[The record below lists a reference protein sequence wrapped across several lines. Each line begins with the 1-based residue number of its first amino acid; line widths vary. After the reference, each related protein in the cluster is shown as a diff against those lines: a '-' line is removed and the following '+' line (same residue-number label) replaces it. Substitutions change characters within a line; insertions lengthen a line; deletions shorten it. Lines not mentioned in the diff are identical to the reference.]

1 MVALDEALGRAYA
14 EDLAVHNNRPPA
26 MTSIELIR
34 TKIKARADTHADS
47 GLLVSMADARR
58 LVLEMFAQA
67 ELPCPSEEIDYLASE
82 MVRLT
87 LEAHDLRSSRLRL
100 HRMG

>member
-1 MVALDEALGRAYA
+1 
-14 EDLAVHNNRPPA
+14 
-26 MTSIELIR
+26 MTSIERIR
-34 TKIKARADTHADS
+34 TKIKARADTYADS

-58 LVLEMFAQA
+58 LVLETIAQLGLA
-67 ELPCPSEEIDYLASE
+67 CRSEEMDYLASE